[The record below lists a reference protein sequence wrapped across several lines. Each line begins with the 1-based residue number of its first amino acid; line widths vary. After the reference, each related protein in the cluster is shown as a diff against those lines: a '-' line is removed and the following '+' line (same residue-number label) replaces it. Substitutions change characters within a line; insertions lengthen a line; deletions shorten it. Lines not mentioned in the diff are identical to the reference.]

1 MDEGAYTLQETMT
14 AIRMGTAD
22 VVLVD
27 PHEAGGLWQCLKAG
41 AVCEAAGIHVGM
53 HSGGELGLTQAA
65 YLHLAASMPNAK
77 IALDTIYQHHA
88 DDILVERIE
97 FKNGRADV
105 PIGPGLGV
113 EVDPEKI
120 ETYRTEVIT
129 SAYRD
134 PDQPD
139 WFAEKPAF

>member
-1 MDEGAYTLQETMT
+1 
-14 AIRMGTAD
+14 
-22 VVLVD
+22 
-27 PHEAGGLWQCLKAG
+27 
-41 AVCEAAGIHVGM
+41 M

-88 DDILVERIE
+88 DDILTERIGFE
-97 FKNGRADV
+97 DGHATV
-105 PIGPGLGV
+105 PTGPGLGV
-113 EVDPEKI
+113 EVDLEKLEKY
-120 ETYRTEVIT
+120 ETDVIT
-129 SAYRD
+129 SPYLN